1 MNLECG
7 RRRACCQL
15 TFFVTKDQRRSDI
28 ARNQSPAGLNK
39 AVRAT
44 NSSKGIFKEI
54 QVTLVA
60 LVTLVDDLRARHIS
74 SHSTNHQDI
83 RVLTMALIFLPVGP
97 VTSMQLPQTPAL
109 SQLGP
114 EKAVP

>member
-1 MNLECG
+1 MS
-7 RRRACCQL
+7 RACFQV
-15 TFFVTKDQRRSDI
+15 TFFVTQDQRRGNI

-39 AVRAT
+39 TIGTAD
-44 NSSKGIFKEI
+44 SSKGIVKEI

-60 LVTLVDDLRARHIS
+60 LVALVDDLTTQQIS
-74 SHSTNHQDI
+74 SHHTNHQTI
-83 RVLTMALIFLPVGP
+83 RVLTIALIFLPVGP